1 MSKNICIIPLRSKS
15 KEVKNKNIKLIK
27 GLPLCMYVLK
37 TAINSGIFSEVVV
50 ASDSINYFRK
60 IKKFSKKIS
69 LDLKNVSFFVRSKKS
84 STDISPTE
92 EVIKEVLI
100 EKKFFKYC
108 YLIQATSPLIKIIDL
123 KKGEKLLYKKK
134 CDSLFS
140 SYESKK
146 FIWRKIGKKILPINY
161 NFAQRPM
168 RQNYLSNYVENGAFY
183 AFSVKKFFTKKSR
196 LFNKISTV
204 IMPKERSLEI
214 DSLED
219 FNNVQKLI

>member
-1 MSKNICIIPLRSKS
+1 M
-15 KEVKNKNIKLIK
+15 
-27 GLPLCMYVLK
+27 
-37 TAINSGIFSEVVV
+37 
-50 ASDSINYFRK
+50 
-60 IKKFSKKIS
+60 
-69 LDLKNVSFFVRSKKS
+69 
-84 STDISPTE
+84 
-92 EVIKEVLI
+92 
-100 EKKFFKYC
+100 
-108 YLIQATSPLIKIIDL
+108 
-123 KKGEKLLYKKK
+123 
-134 CDSLFS
+134 FS

-219 FNNVQKLI
+219 FNKVQKLI